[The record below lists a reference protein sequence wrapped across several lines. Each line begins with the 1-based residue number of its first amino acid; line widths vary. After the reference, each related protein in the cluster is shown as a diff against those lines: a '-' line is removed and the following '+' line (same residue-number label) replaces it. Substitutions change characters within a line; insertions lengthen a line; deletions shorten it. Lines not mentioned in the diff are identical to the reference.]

1 VVIRAAIKLAAEPGT
16 TEGGS
21 LLRVRWFFWREVNL
35 FSILWDLEW
44 TLGWPTVDRNSHA
57 TRSSSLYSQCAEII
71 IVTTITL
78 SFCELWVLFV
88 FGGLLGKYFFF
99 SKKSCG
105 WVVVVVQQ
113 EFANRLMV
121 LSADNLQQ
129 LVACL
134 HTHSL
139 ARNNSLQVLLYPF
152 I

>member
-1 VVIRAAIKLAAEPGT
+1 VVIEVIEILTVLASIDLQCIRSENNVLVYLATVVIRAAIKLAAEPGT

-21 LLRVRWFFWREVNL
+21 LLR
-35 FSILWDLEW
+35 
-44 TLGWPTVDRNSHA
+44 
-57 TRSSSLYSQCAEII
+57 
-71 IVTTITL
+71 
-78 SFCELWVLFV
+78 
-88 FGGLLGKYFFF
+88 
-99 SKKSCG
+99 
-105 WVVVVVQQ
+105 Q

-139 ARNNSLQVLLYPF
+139 ARNNSLQVLLYPV

>member
-1 VVIRAAIKLAAEPGT
+1 MNCGFCSCLVAYWENV
-16 TEGGS
+16 S
-21 LLRVRWFFWREVNL
+21 
-35 FSILWDLEW
+35 
-44 TLGWPTVDRNSHA
+44 
-57 TRSSSLYSQCAEII
+57 YSQE
-71 IVTTITL
+71 
-78 SFCELWVLFV
+78 
-88 FGGLLGKYFFF
+88 
-99 SKKSCG
+99 KSCG